1 MFFKC
6 SYEITTKPFI
16 NLNLNISTFE
26 TLEIIFDRVF
36 HLLEDV
42 VAMFVM
48 LSEGYETK
56 LCTNIN
62 YFLEHYGVAVNT
74 DCVVSSVYVGQPDP
88 KRAIISEWC
97 FEG

>member
-1 MFFKC
+1 
-6 SYEITTKPFI
+6 
-16 NLNLNISTFE
+16 
-26 TLEIIFDRVF
+26 
-36 HLLEDV
+36 
-42 VAMFVM
+42 MFVM

-56 LCTNIN
+56 LGTNIN
-62 YFLEHYGVAVNT
+62 YFLEHYGVAVNA